1 MINIMIYIKTKIYIW
16 IDVLFCIFLFNNH
29 INTSNFIKKNYE
41 TEFSKKNNT
50 LKRGAS
56 DHFYSEKHFSLIKW
70 NI

>member
-1 MINIMIYIKTKIYIW
+1 MKQN
-16 IDVLFCIFLFNNH
+16 LA
-29 INTSNFIKKNYE
+29 
-41 TEFSKKNNT
+41 KNNM